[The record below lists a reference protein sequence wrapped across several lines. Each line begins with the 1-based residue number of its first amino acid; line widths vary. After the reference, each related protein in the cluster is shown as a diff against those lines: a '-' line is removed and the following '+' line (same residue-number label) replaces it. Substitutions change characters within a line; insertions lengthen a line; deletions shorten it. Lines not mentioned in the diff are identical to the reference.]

1 MMTRLTL
8 LAVLV
13 AGGLASAQEG
23 EAKAEEP
30 VITFSDQEIKNFI
43 LTFEQTYKNK
53 DLPQEDAVATLANL
67 TNAYR
72 YLGSL
77 DPQTKDQ
84 EKLQK
89 EIVTL
94 ISKKGLFARKRDLV
108 NLECARA
115 LGDLGDDRGAAPL
128 RKWLENVLDDKSP
141 NPMAVEYGFR
151 SLAWI
156 GADDRQS
163 LDFAIDYATK
173 GKHPD
178 PGVAAQAIRACKE
191 WRKMDGKDRKEAFD
205 KICGYLQGL
214 YSKWKGGD
222 AKQRGVY
229 ETRYK
234 AVEADGM
241 DALKELGNGTKWD
254 EPNKAR
260 DWFNDNKKRK
270 WEDYVGPKFRVK
282 EAPPAEKP
290 EEGGDKPEG

>member
-1 MMTRLTL
+1 MMTRLSLIAL
-8 LAVLV
+8 LC
-13 AGGLASAQEG
+13 AGGLAVAQEG
-23 EAKAEEP
+23 GTGEEP
-30 VITFSDQEIKNFI
+30 LITFSDQEVENFI

-72 YLGSL
+72 YLESL
-77 DPQTKDQ
+77 GDERTKEQ
-84 EKLQK
+84 LKLQK

-94 ISKKGLFARKRDLV
+94 VGKKGLFARKRDLV
-108 NLECARA
+108 NLECART
-115 LGDLGDDRGAAPL
+115 LGDLGDENGAAPL
-128 RKWLENVLDDKSP
+128 RKWLERVLDEKSP

-156 GADDRQS
+156 GPDDRQS
-163 LDFAIDYATK
+163 LDFVIDFATK

-191 WRKMDGKDRKEAFD
+191 WRGMDGKDRKEAFD

-222 AKQRGVY
+222 PKQRGVY

-241 DALKELGNGTKWD
+241 DALKELGNGTKWT
-254 EPNKAR
+254 EPNQAR
-260 DWFNDNKKRK
+260 DWFNDNKKKK
-270 WEDYVGPKFRVK
+270 WENYIGPKFRVK
-282 EAPPAEKP
+282 EPPPAKEEEEKP
-290 EEGGDKPEG
+290 EG